1 MRGLEEKMATIREV
15 YKLLKQKKASGEK
28 IGMFGESF
36 IEAFE
41 EEKETPN
48 TREVHVSFIKNK
60 DENNK

>member
-1 MRGLEEKMATIREV
+1 MATIREV
-15 YKLLKQKKASGEK
+15 YKLLKQKKATGEK
-28 IGMFGESF
+28 IRMFGESF

-60 DENNK
+60 DDNNK

>member
-1 MRGLEEKMATIREV
+1 MATIKEV

-41 EEKETPN
+41 EEKETSN
-48 TREVHVSFIKNK
+48 TREVHVSFVKYK
-60 DENNK
+60 DDNNK